1 MRVTHLQRTMVPQM
15 HSQRLCVRVKGEDVQ
30 ARNRVCSAP
39 TDTQNDNDA
48 LLVAVEVSKR
58 DHARVF
64 IETERAGR
72 EQRIPG
78 EALLRKRP

>member
-1 MRVTHLQRTMVPQM
+1 M
-15 HSQRLCVRVKGEDVQ
+15 HSQCLCVRVEGEDIQ
-30 ARNRVCSAP
+30 AGNRVGSAP
-39 TDTQNDNDA
+39 EDTPYDNDA

-64 IETERAGR
+64 METERAGR
-72 EQRIPG
+72 EQRITG